1 MFGRRRRCKCVS
13 HRSNPAILPSTSHFY
28 AHATHIYH
36 NIDNIFNMYTYT
48 QWFCNPSS
56 PKTKTNSETKRFHKT
71 RFFKGQRTKFSSKSY
86 KGSTGLC
93 CHHSGR
99 RVGLVG
105 IVETYLTSF
114 PLTLLYIAPGTRP
127 TKLTKYY
134 SESQKG
140 REGAFT
146 SYKIYSA
153 LYFETCIW

>member
-36 NIDNIFNMYTYT
+36 NIDDIFNMYTYT
-48 QWFCNPSS
+48 HSDFVIS
-56 PKTKTNSETKRFHKT
+56 PTLKLKLIVKLKDFT
-71 RFFKGQRTKFSSKSY
+71 RHSQEGFFKGQRTKFSSKSY

-114 PLTLLYIAPGTRP
+114 PRTLLYIAPGTRP

-140 REGAFT
+140 TGGAFT
-146 SYKIYSA
+146 S
-153 LYFETCIW
+153 